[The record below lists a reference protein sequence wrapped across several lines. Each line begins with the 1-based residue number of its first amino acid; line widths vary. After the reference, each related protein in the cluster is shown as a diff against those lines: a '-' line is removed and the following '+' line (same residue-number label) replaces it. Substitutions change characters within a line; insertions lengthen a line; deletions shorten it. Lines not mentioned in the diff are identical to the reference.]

1 MLTTWSAGLVADK
14 TIDLPREKQLLFK
27 NLIGSG
33 AFVVTTEDYG
43 KKYVLSARK
52 DYKWAP
58 PSWENQGAAYL
69 DTVTI
74 VPVQE
79 DPSGSAA

>member
-33 AFVVTTEDYG
+33 AFVVSTEDYG
-43 KKYVLSARK
+43 KKYVLIG
-52 DYKWAP
+52 P
-58 PSWENQGAAYL
+58 QGLQVGAAQL
-69 DTVTI
+69 GRTRVRPT
-74 VPVQE
+74 
-79 DPSGSAA
+79 STR